1 MNHTRKGRTMSLQG
15 TTRSEYDAQG
25 KSNNFIAAEA
35 AGHLTAGQAAKLLS
49 KRLGRKILAKEL
61 EPLADEFH
69 HAGRFSKRQAR
80 RVFFFT
86 EEELSRITLAD
97 IEQASAPV
105 WGWVLGFR
113 VCSGRYGKKSYMPI
127 VAEVGQ
133 IPADKAHRLGDK
145 FHPLTEEEAHEAQ
158 SAVGKTLPAF
168 GKDWKEAT

>member
-1 MNHTRKGRTMSLQG
+1 MNLQG

-25 KSNNFIAAEA
+25 KSNNFLAAEA

-49 KRLGRKILAKEL
+49 KRLGRKILAKQL
-61 EPLADEFH
+61 EPLAGEFH
-69 HAGRFSKRQAR
+69 HAGRFGKRQAK

-86 EEELSRITLAD
+86 EAELQHITLAD

-113 VCSGRYGKKSYMPI
+113 KHTGRRHTTRYSPI

-133 IPADKAHRLGDK
+133 IPADKARRLGDK
-145 FHPLTEEEAHEAQ
+145 FHPLTEEEASEAQ
-158 SAVGKTLPAF
+158 AAVGKTLPAYSH
-168 GKDWKEAT
+168 DWKEAT